1 FGIEFVPHI
10 VKSNITN
17 IFKTSVKSLC
27 KITFSNDK
35 ILICTPNHPIFSDN
49 MHYYIKAK
57 YLTCFTMVLG
67 VIENRSRWRFP
78 LCSLKEETR
87 CKKRNIL
94 ERYWV
99 ESVEILQP
107 GSDGTFRGMCPDGFV
122 YNIEVKEYNNYF
134 ANGILVHNCHHTRT
148 KSFSDILNYFNRS
161 LILGVT
167 ATPIRLDSKGL
178 GKKSGG
184 FFDILVQGPTPK
196 ELISQGYLAEPIV
209 YAPPSKVDFSQ
220 VRTKFGDYDKKVTAD
235 LVDKPKI
242 TGDCIEHYQ
251 RICPGAPAIAF
262 TISIEHAE
270 HVAKAFN
277 DAGIPAMSIDG
288 KKSND
293 ERKFILDSLE
303 NGTIQVVTSCDLISE
318 GLDIPKVKCAIG
330 LRPTA
335 SPNIYIQQSGRPLRP
350 YPGKTYC
357 YILDHVGNIHRH
369 GSPIAD
375 REWTLDTEE
384 IGPSKGLAP
393 ERKDF
398 WICDKCYASNN
409 MSDDICAQC
418 GEGRKVNSREIKEIE
433 GQLQKIKEEEIE
445 RETKWNK
452 RIERKQ
458 AKTLEDLQALEKA
471 RGYKRGWA
479 EFVYNGRRGR

>member
-1 FGIEFVPHI
+1 MKIELRDYQI
-10 VKSNITN
+10 KSITDIRN
-17 IFKTSVKSLC
+17 A
-27 KITFSNDK
+27 
-35 ILICTPNHPIFSDN
+35 
-49 MHYYIKAK
+49 YIKGFRAPLLVSPCGSGK
-57 YLTCFTMVLG
+57 T
-67 VIENRSRWRFP
+67 VIFAYIAENASR
-78 LCSLKEETR
+78 KQ
-87 CKKRNIL
+87 KRIL
-94 ERYWV
+94 
-99 ESVEILQP
+99 
-107 GSDGTFRGMCPDGFV
+107 
-122 YNIEVKEYNNYF
+122 
-134 ANGILVHNCHHTRT
+134 ILVHRRELLLQSSEMLDELGVEHGIIAPKSKQTDALVQIGSVQTVVNRLDKLEYPDLIIIDEAHHTRA
-148 KSFSDILNYFNRS
+148 KSFSDIINYFSRS
-161 LILGVT
+161 LLLGVT

-184 FFDILVQGPTPK
+184 FFDILIQGPTPK

-220 VRTKFGDYDKKVTAD
+220 VRTKFGDFDKKETAD

-251 RICPGAPAIAF
+251 RICPSAPAIAF

-303 NGTIQVVTSCDLISE
+303 DGTIQVVTSCDLISE
-318 GLDIPKVKCAIG
+318 GLDIPKVTCAIG

-335 SPNIYIQQSGRPLRP
+335 SLCVWTQQSGRPLRP

-375 REWTLDTEE
+375 RDWTLDAEE

-409 MSDDICAQC
+409 MSDDICEQC

-445 RETKWNK
+445 RDMKWNK
-452 RIERKQ
+452 KKERKQ
-458 AKTLEDLQALEKA
+458 ATTLEDLQALEKA